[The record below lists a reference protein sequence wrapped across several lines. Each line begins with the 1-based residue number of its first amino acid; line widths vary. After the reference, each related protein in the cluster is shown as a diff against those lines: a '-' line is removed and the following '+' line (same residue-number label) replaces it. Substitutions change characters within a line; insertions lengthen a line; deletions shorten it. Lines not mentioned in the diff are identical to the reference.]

1 MTTSFTGRAGRRVAA
16 AALLLVMAPGL
27 VACGGDEAAPSEQ
40 VPALARQLE
49 KIDDAV
55 KAGDYARARGA
66 VRRLVA
72 QVVQAQVDG
81 QLSDEQ
87 AQRIVAAARS
97 VLQNLPGDED
107 DTDEADEGTE
117 ETA

>member
-72 QVVQAQVDG
+72 QG
-81 QLSDEQ
+81 GHDEACDDDQ
-87 AQRIVAAARS
+87 EAGVAAARS